1 MPTTSVENC
10 LNFCILLF
18 YSEIWQ
24 SAADSSETLVPCNYF
39 VKKLQVVI
47 QAEISIICPLQSCN
61 TTIYESHSQ
70 ILRHCY
76 CWLNLPTHKLVSIF
90 HITTFGDSSYS
101 IKFKNYAFFSCPFVE
116 STTTYKDLHLTGT
129 HGCWSCS
136 CSLLWWVAVIRSPW
150 RLYRRPGSSLPG
162 WPAGSCGCVTGST

>member
-1 MPTTSVENC
+1 MLTTSVENC

-24 SAADSSETLVPCNYF
+24 SVADSSETLLLCNYF

-61 TTIYESHSQ
+61 TTIYEPHSQ

-76 CWLNLPTHKLVSIF
+76 CWLNLPTHKLVNIF
-90 HITTFGDSSYS
+90 HITTFGDSSFS
-101 IKFKNYAFFSCPFVE
+101 IKLKMMLFLAAFLLTQQLRTKTLPN
-116 STTTYKDLHLTGT
+116 LHLTGT

-136 CSLLWWVAVIRSPW
+136 CSL
-150 RLYRRPGSSLPG
+150 
-162 WPAGSCGCVTGST
+162 